1 MTTVNNNR
9 YDNYLLKIF
18 KQKKFQVSKELCD
31 LLSEKFNVTNV
42 YARKIIE
49 RVVAKGLVKSSS
61 PITFGKGQFVYF
73 LPGQK
78 LNIDVIKEI
87 AKIYRPPLYRLI
99 ESLDINDGVISYYE
113 ALKITASP
121 LERTNAK
128 IDLLDDLIEVLKNG
142 DFVYLTKDSNN
153 VKYILLQ
160 TVKENEEQLIKAH
173 FSTLVVDALFVK
185 DIIDWL
191 AKSNLILTLNNRF
204 RNKTAPSL
212 GAVHNNL
219 LWDAIGYTKAT
230 GLNPISAKGA
240 TDIEKQTLVVVDIV
254 MSRDYNQLDLD
265 GFLSRV
271 QINVNSTIT
280 GTRKIIPIVVYR
292 SCSPF
297 ILNTLKALGFLCY
310 DIGSIYGSNIFAIL
324 ENVTKLQLN
333 QKFLE
338 NEEFEKTIEDTLKT
352 IKNSGQEDQLKALKG
367 TLFEVMMYQVLKHQY
382 PSADIN
388 PNVYYS
394 KYITNKET
402 QEEEK
407 RGFEYDYVIR
417 SSNPKE
423 IIVIE
428 LKGYHSAHQIPLGT
442 YDTKYTLKWFFN
454 RTLPFIKDKY
464 QVDIDNGYAFKAV
477 YITSSMFEP
486 DAIEHLQDL
495 NKGTFK
501 PYRLNVFYDREK
513 LLEFIE
519 ENGFTSLKDII
530 NKYYL

>member
-1 MTTVNNNR
+1 MTLINNNQ
-9 YDNYLLKIF
+9 YDNYLLQILK
-18 KQKKFQVSKELCD
+18 KKKFQVSKELCD

-42 YARKIIE
+42 YSRQIIK

-61 PITFGKGQFVYF
+61 PMTFGKGQFVYF

-78 LNIDVIKEI
+78 LTKDVIKEI

-99 ESLDINDGVISYYE
+99 ESLDINDGIISYYE

-121 LERTNAK
+121 LIRTSAK
-128 IDLLDDLIEVLKNG
+128 IDLLDDLIEVLKNA
-142 DFVYLTKDSNN
+142 DFVYLAKDAND

-160 TVKENEEQLIKAH
+160 TVKETEEKLIKTH
-173 FSTLVVDALFVK
+173 FSKLLIDALFVK

-191 AKSNLILTLNNRF
+191 AKSNLITSLNNRF
-204 RNKTAPSL
+204 RNKTTPSL
-212 GAVHNNL
+212 GAVHNNI
-219 LWDAIGYTKAT
+219 LWDAFGYTKAT
-230 GLNPISAKGA
+230 GLNPVIASGAK
-240 TDIEKQTLVVVDIV
+240 TIEKQTLVVVDILL
-254 MSRDYNQLDLD
+254 SREYNQIDLD

-271 QINVNSTIT
+271 QINLNSVTT
-280 GTRKIIPIVVYR
+280 GKRKIIPIVIYR

-297 ILNTLKALGFLCY
+297 ILSTLKSLGFLCY
-310 DIGSIYGSNIFAIL
+310 DIGSIYGSNIFSIL
-324 ENVTKLQLN
+324 ENVSKLQLN
-333 QKFLE
+333 KKFLE
-338 NEEFEKTIEDTLKT
+338 NEDFEKTIEDTLKT
-352 IKNSGQEDQLKALKG
+352 IKDSGQEVQLGALKG

-382 PSADIN
+382 PNADIN

-394 KYITNKET
+394 KNFTNKDT
-402 QEEEK
+402 QKVEK
-407 RGFEYDYVIR
+407 ERYEYDYVIR

-423 IIVIE
+423 IIIIE
-428 LKGYHSAHQIPLGT
+428 LKGYHSAHQIPLGK

-486 DAIEHLQDL
+486 EAVAHLIEL

-501 PYRLNVFYDREK
+501 PKRLDVFYDREK
-513 LLEFIE
+513 LLELIE
-519 ENGFTSLKDII
+519 ENDFKSLKDII
-530 NKYYL
+530 DKYYL